1 MTERDGTKGDGD
13 FFTYLAVKPSID
25 FARSVFMQGGI
36 NAFFDY
42 KGSLSAIDKEDGVS
56 YMYGVGAEYFLLD
69 NISVGAS

>member
-1 MTERDGTKGDGD
+1 
-13 FFTYLAVKPSID
+13 
-25 FARSVFMQGGI
+25 MQGGI